1 MKHRISC
8 ARISVAWLFVLGS
21 ALLPRPALANFHIME
36 IEQVIGGVSGDTSAQ
51 AVQLKMRADGQ
62 NVLAGQALLI
72 VRDAA
77 GNNPVTLS
85 TFPAPNPTAGP
96 CREILLVT
104 PAMASKTSP
113 AVTGAYTMT
122 PIPAAYLA
130 AGSLTFEGFGSAYW
144 RVSWGGAGYTGPQTV
159 VAGIN
164 DSDGVTSPA
173 FAGALPSTS
182 AKALAFTP
190 ACPALSTTNAADYAP
205 TAGAAVLKNN
215 ALATFTVVAGP
226 AVQAL
231 PDIARFLLVATLGL
245 GVVTFAFKRRS
256 RA

>member
-21 ALLPRPALANFHIME
+21 ALLPRPALANFHVME
-36 IEQVIGGVSGDTSAQ
+36 IEQVIGGVRGDSSAQ
-51 AVQLKMRADGQ
+51 AVQLKTRIDGQ
-62 NVLAGQALLI
+62 NVLAGQAVLS
-72 VRDAA
+72 VCDAA

-144 RVSWGGAGYTGPQTV
+144 RGGWGGAGGTGAP
-159 VAGIN
+159 
-164 DSDGVTSPA
+164 SPA
-173 FAGALPSTS
+173 AGVHHS
-182 AKALAFTP
+182 
-190 ACPALSTTNAADYAP
+190 
-205 TAGAAVLKNN
+205 
-215 ALATFTVVAGP
+215 
-226 AVQAL
+226 
-231 PDIARFLLVATLGL
+231 
-245 GVVTFAFKRRS
+245 RRV
-256 RA
+256 